1 MILFVLPAVLVAA
14 THPAL
19 AAADGL
25 DGFGTFAW
33 LSDTHYDKYYGTPK
47 AAIHKTG
54 SPCNLTS
61 APTFSAF
68 GCGGSP
74 ALIAAAVKA
83 AANATQ
89 VLGWPDLDFVLF
101 TGDNARHNAPSEED
115 VLQDINIVNKLFRD
129 NFPDTNLIE
138 LPTLDLG
145 NNDFSSNYY
154 MNVTSHEPCLPTMSA
169 DDDGSIESYPKA
181 TNEWLKAVA
190 ELQSDTFVNEL
201 EKTTF
206 ACGGYM
212 IRELKPSLSIIILNT
227 VIWSSNWKKFS
238 PEPVDSMVQSD
249 PFGQFKWLETQL
261 QELRNKGKRVY
272 VTGHIPPM
280 LQSFTGSLGQ
290 PLYLKEQ
297 GKKLDEIIT
306 SFNDVVA
313 AVLVAHVHSNEL
325 RYNPKYQDDAPPML
339 AGTSLSPCYTTNPAF
354 RVVKYDSGASE
365 SPLDMATFAVDLSDS
380 IPADVTN
387 PFTSIIPS
395 LIDFLDMAS
404 LTNKETLKLANK
416 LLPGSADNNQT
427 IWNNYFNA
435 WYQGVPQTQ
444 CDDCQRAEACIVG
457 CGFLDDVWQRCN
469 SSSSIMSIDEAC
481 GYVSKDPSSAAQFAT
496 ATWIQMC
503 TFVTTCMVVTFHIL
517 CS

>member
-1 MILFVLPAVLVAA
+1 MF
-14 THPAL
+14 
-19 AAADGL
+19 
-25 DGFGTFAW
+25 
-33 LSDTHYDKYYGTPK
+33 
-47 AAIHKTG
+47 
-54 SPCNLTS
+54 
-61 APTFSAF
+61 
-68 GCGGSP
+68 
-74 ALIAAAVKA
+74 
-83 AANATQ
+83 
-89 VLGWPDLDFVLF
+89 
-101 TGDNARHNAPSEED
+101 
-115 VLQDINIVNKLFRD
+115 
-129 NFPDTNLIE
+129 
-138 LPTLDLG
+138 
-145 NNDFSSNYY
+145 
-154 MNVTSHEPCLPTMSA
+154 
-169 DDDGSIESYPKA
+169 YP
-181 TNEWLKAVA
+181 
-190 ELQSDTFVNEL
+190 
-201 EKTTF
+201 
-206 ACGGYM
+206 YH
-212 IRELKPSLSIIILNT
+212 IPIILSRRHK
-227 VIWSSNWKKFS
+227 V
-238 PEPVDSMVQSD
+238 
-249 PFGQFKWLETQL
+249 
-261 QELRNKGKRVY
+261 
-272 VTGHIPPM
+272 

-339 AGTSLSPCYTTNPAF
+339 VGTSLSPCYTSNPAF

-457 CGFLDDVWQRCN
+457 CGFLDDVWQSCN